1 MNIVLD
7 SRKVLQA
14 IYALIDNESYSLV
27 VKIDVGKMAEKVN
40 MSRQHLNLCIHYLI
54 ASGYI
59 TGDFAYNHQENSSK
73 EVIFTAKGIEKIENV
88 IL

>member
-14 IYALIDNESYSLV
+14 IYDLIGNESYSLV
-27 VKIDVGKMAEKVN
+27 VKIDIGKMAEELN
-40 MSRQHLNLCIHYLI
+40 MSRKHLNLCIHYLI
-54 ASGYI
+54 VSGYI
-59 TGDFAYNHQENSSK
+59 TGDFAYNPQENSSK
-73 EVIFTAKGIEKIENV
+73 EVIFTAKGIEKIENA

>member
-14 IYALIDNESYSLV
+14 IYDLIDNESYSLV

-54 ASGYI
+54 TSGYI
-59 TGDFAYNHQENSSK
+59 TGDFAYNPQENSSK